1 MVELMIVVGDDGD
14 DPLAS
19 LTSQLGDMIE

>member
-1 MVELMIVVGDDGD
+1 MVELLIVVGDDED